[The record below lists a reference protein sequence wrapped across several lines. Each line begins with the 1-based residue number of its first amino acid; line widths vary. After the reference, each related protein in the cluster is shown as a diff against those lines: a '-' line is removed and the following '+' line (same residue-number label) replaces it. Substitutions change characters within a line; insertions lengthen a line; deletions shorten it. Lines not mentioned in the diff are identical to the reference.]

1 MKVVHLANQ
10 IAVVLAAGGASTRLG
25 TYKPLATL
33 KGRTLIS
40 WTLDI
45 ALGISPNVYI
55 LLKNRGQESLL
66 KEALGESSAKIIF
79 DPPGGCTFPA
89 SLAQSLSNVPQDLIF
104 LMGCD
109 TPMLNPKLPLLLH
122 ERIGSSSAAVPV
134 WPNGNIEPFA
144 ALYRKASFPRA
155 KTSSIHELLKLMK
168 VKHVKIEDLCIN
180 PATFF
185 KINSKED
192 LDIAGIMIQMTSVS
206 T

>member
-1 MKVVHLANQ
+1 MADQ
-10 IAVVLAAGGASTRLG
+10 IAVVVVAGGESTELG
-25 TYKPLATL
+25 TFKPLATL
-33 KGRTLIS
+33 KGRPLIS

-66 KEALGESSAKIIF
+66 KEALGESCAKIIF
-79 DPPGGCTFPA
+79 EPAGENTFPA
-89 SLAQSLSNVPQDLIF
+89 SLAQSLSDLPQDLIF

-109 TPMLNPKLPLLLH
+109 TPMLNPRLPLLLH

-155 KTSSIHELLKLMK
+155 KISGMQELLKLMK
-168 VKHVKIEDLCIN
+168 VKYIKIDDLGIH

-185 KINSKED
+185 KINSKEE
-192 LDIAGIMIQMTSVS
+192 LDIAGIMMQMTSIS